1 MSAFRSWDGA
11 ELVETRGGGVG
22 RLWPANIRLRVYPQ
36 PHLEFGA
43 ANPKPVALTI
53 AGEEKAL
60 EPGREASLALGLLS
74 RAAARP
80 VDLGDPRSPEG
91 GIRVP
96 RLGETVVF
104 ENGEEGLL
112 RVEQPS
118 AETVWVLSRDGAL
131 QERLQRRK
139 FNDGGVLPFGWE
151 LFYEVQVEDLPGI
164 ERAPLAM
171 AQQTPLQLEGGLS
184 LGRPCYLSDHRPY
197 LVAADLELDGQLLWS
212 STARSTARSPPGGRV
227 ALPAEPGRY
236 DIDVGDGYLRDELRR
251 RRARRTVR
259 RAALPPPWQ
268 QPGAPGGRGMLT
280 AGEADGLTVCG
291 ATVAPRYTGALPV
304 LTRVRS
310 DVQTISADGTL
321 VAHHRPPTPAWFKE
335 VGLDDGGRWEVF
347 GDPVWLLTPPAG
359 GRARDPAA
367 ARRRADAPGRGC
379 SSPDRA
385 ARRGGRC
392 AAQRGRLGD
401 NPGEMGTRARALAE
415 SPPRQR
421 ARVNSLRHP
430 ARVGF
435 GGRERQLGELAR
447 RLRLPADRAELG
459 GAQAR
464 RRLGTSSSIG
474 STTASR
480 LRRRPPC

>member
-1 MSAFRSWDGA
+1 MPWD
-11 ELVETRGGGVG
+11 
-22 RLWPANIRLRVYPQ
+22 
-36 PHLEFGA
+36 
-43 ANPKPVALTI
+43 
-53 AGEEKAL
+53 
-60 EPGREASLALGLLS
+60 LLS

-91 GIRVP
+91 GVRLP

-184 LGRPCYLSDHRPY
+184 LGHPRYLSDHTAVSRCGRPR
-197 LVAADLELDGQLLWS
+197 VRRPAACGRQRRGLRPDLLRRPGCSASRAGPLRHRRRRRLLQ
-212 STARSTARSPPGGRV
+212 
-227 ALPAEPGRY
+227 
-236 DIDVGDGYLRDELRR
+236 DELRR
-251 RRARRTVR
+251 RSARRTVR

-268 QPGAPGGRGMLT
+268 RAGRSGWAQGPLT

-347 GDPVWLLTPPAG
+347 
-359 GRARDPAA
+359 ARPGLAAHAARRRPRTVPAA
-367 ARRRADAPGRGC
+367 ARRRAHAPGRRLQLAG
-379 SSPDRA
+379 SRSLE
-385 ARRGGRC
+385 RR
-392 AAQRGRLGD
+392 
-401 NPGEMGTRARALAE
+401 
-415 SPPRQR
+415 
-421 ARVNSLRHP
+421 
-430 ARVGF
+430 
-435 GGRERQLGELAR
+435 
-447 RLRLPADRAELG
+447 
-459 GAQAR
+459 
-464 RRLGTSSSIG
+464 
-474 STTASR
+474 
-480 LRRRPPC
+480 